1 MLTRNIIGGFPTKAI
16 AVLSFRRLPP
26 LKNKTKTN
34 DKCTPLWKT
43 FNNKKKK
50 WSLDYAEKSVS
61 RFWTVT
67 RLLELPWARQ
77 LFLHLLTKLG
87 EQFTWEKKGMAGLE
101 EWASLAGKWVLM
113 AQCRVPL
120 LAGPTFLAQ
129 PHQRG
134 QGETIRVCASI
145 VGSSKEV
152 TFFLNATT
160 SYKNV
165 ETLPRNNNL
174 SCFKSLLVASRW
186 DMNSLLPPIQSCSST
201 FWVWSCIASNFDKGW
216 RGDHKHKIM
225 DRPFMPK

>member
-1 MLTRNIIGGFPTKAI
+1 
-16 AVLSFRRLPP
+16 
-26 LKNKTKTN
+26 
-34 DKCTPLWKT
+34 
-43 FNNKKKK
+43 
-50 WSLDYAEKSVS
+50 
-61 RFWTVT
+61 
-67 RLLELPWARQ
+67 
-77 LFLHLLTKLG
+77 
-87 EQFTWEKKGMAGLE
+87 
-101 EWASLAGKWVLM
+101 M

-165 ETLPRNNNL
+165 ETFPRNKNL
-174 SCFKSLLVASRW
+174 SCLKSLLVTGRW

-201 FWVWSCIASNFDKGW
+201 FWAWSCIASNFDEGW
-216 RGDHKHKIM
+216 REDHKHKTM
-225 DRPFMPK
+225 DRPFKPKQGTVSQVLLELVVDYVDSARRALSRDNFSPCNRGLTQKTITKTKGVPIVSTQRVRPLLQTQKVNNVWNNAFDLLVWNSTQPSIHG